1 MITDKVPNC
10 SVLYCTVFC
19 TVSCTISC
27 TVLYKVRDDDE
38 AAEVEGDWKFAAMVL
53 DRSAGVSLGSAGGQ
67 LGVIDN
73 ISFYITARYI

>member
-1 MITDKVPNC
+1 M
-10 SVLYCTVFC
+10 
-19 TVSCTISC
+19 SC

-67 LGVIDN
+67 LGV
-73 ISFYITARYI
+73 SWWSAGGQLGVSWG

>member
-1 MITDKVPNC
+1 M
-10 SVLYCTVFC
+10 
-19 TVSCTISC
+19 SC

-53 DRSAGVSLGSAGGQ
+53 DRSAGGQLRVSWLSDWGQ
-67 LGVIDN
+67 LGVTIY

>member
-1 MITDKVPNC
+1 M
-10 SVLYCTVFC
+10 
-19 TVSCTISC
+19 SC

-53 DRSAGVSLGSAGGQ
+53 DRSARVILGSAGQSAGGQ

>member
-1 MITDKVPNC
+1 M
-10 SVLYCTVFC
+10 
-19 TVSCTISC
+19 
-27 TVLYKVRDDDE
+27 LYKVRDDDE

-53 DRSAGVSLGSAGGQ
+53 DRSAGGQLRVSWWSAGGQ